1 MHSVGCVVNASA
13 PSKSGQ
19 VLHEYVT
26 RLVELEMGEVP
37 ELWHSV
43 QECEVPVLAV
53 VESCDV
59 SPIGGQEE
67 EEGIA

>member
-1 MHSVGCVVNASA
+1 MHSVGCVVNASE
-13 PSKSGQ
+13 PVESGQ
-19 VLHEYVT
+19 VLHENVT
-26 RLVELEMGEVP
+26 RLVELKVDKVP
-37 ELWHSV
+37 EPWHSV

-59 SPIGGQEE
+59 LSIGGREE